1 MSSETKPSAEKTPS
15 TDAVKRLM
23 NRLRGITRR
32 RALTYGFTKLV
43 VELGLW
49 FFATLILDKMF
60 EPSPVIRGIILA
72 ASAVWFFY
80 RIVVYIIRPMFR
92 PISDESMAALCA
104 VTFPEESELILTAVH
119 PADPEGQDPQLW
131 TQTVEKANALADQ
144 LLRSGRLRAAFDN
157 KRSFRGWFKAIA
169 IVAAVVGLHYYNSM
183 YLPVWFSRVICLSS
197 DLWPR
202 QARIWV
208 DGFPEDANNPI
219 GRIKI
224 ARGDDLDLRVWAD
237 ADRPL
242 VPKRVTMDYRD
253 SNGVH
258 RYATMVRQ
266 GAVNESEQ
274 PASKPDAAPADSHSA
289 PLSFTFTLRGVLNPL
304 TINFRG
310 ADVQL
315 RGLYIDV
322 VESPVIVKAQ
332 LRLTYPKYMNKKDRV
347 INVSDST
354 QIPFGAKATLVLT
367 PNKPLQSVT
376 AQLTAVDGSKTSP
389 EVTFIKSSDASQ
401 PDSFQ
406 LDLGELTS
414 ELSASFSL
422 LDTDNLKSRK
432 DATFAF
438 SILPDAVPSP
448 ALAAKGMG
456 VACTVDAIIPI
467 SGTVTDDYGVSFAR
481 FAYTITRRGE
491 KLTGTIPIADWA
503 DRPLDVKVKTTFEP
517 VKANVLL
524 DDSIS
529 LCIETGDGYDLPEE
543 RSPNVAQTPTTTL
556 EIVTPQRMRT
566 ILEATEL
573 NLRRHFETVFDE
585 VKTTRDLFNSIS
597 VQKDPVAGSQSALP
611 RETPKTAPDGRSDAS
626 DNSQPATSNSNQESA
641 LSGDASTPAVPV
653 AVRLLHADRAVQNAR
668 KNMQE
673 FLAEAEAFEDLV
685 DQMVNNHIDTP
696 EWKSRLHD
704 GIAVPL
710 TKIANE
716 SFTEL
721 EKRLIKFRTAMESD
735 DWSALPGLK
744 TAAATQFESVVVQLD
759 AVLAKMLQMEDF
771 NEAIEELRSIIKKQE
786 KMESDMKAKQK
797 ESLEDL
803 L

>member
-15 TDAVKRLM
+15 TDAVKRLL

-49 FFATLILDKMF
+49 FFATLILDKTF
-60 EPSPVIRGIILA
+60 EPSPVIRGIVLA
-72 ASAVWFFY
+72 ASAIWFIY
-80 RIVVYIIRPMFR
+80 RFVVYIIRPASR

-104 VTFPEESELILTAVH
+104 VTFPEESELLLTAVH

-131 TQTVEKANALADQ
+131 TQTIEKANALADQ

-183 YLPVWFSRVICLSS
+183 YLPVWYSRVICLSS

-237 ADRPL
+237 ANRPL

-274 PASKPDAAPADSHSA
+274 PASKPNDAPADSHSA

-347 INVSDST
+347 VNVSDST
-354 QIPFGAKATLVLT
+354 QIPFGTKATLVLT

-389 EVTFIKSSDASQ
+389 AVTFVKSSDASQ

-406 LDLGELTS
+406 LDLGEMTS

-529 LCIETGDGYDLPEE
+529 LCIETGDGYDLSEE
-543 RSPNVAQTPTTTL
+543 RNPNVAQTPTTTL

-597 VQKDPVAGSQSALP
+597 VQKEEQKKESEGEGDSA
-611 RETPKTAPDGRSDAS
+611 A
-626 DNSQPATSNSNQESA
+626 
-641 LSGDASTPAVPV
+641 ASTPAVPV

-721 EKRLIKFRTAMESD
+721 EKRLIKFRTVMESD

>member
-1 MSSETKPSAEKTPS
+1 MSSEIKPSAEKTPS
-15 TDAVKRLM
+15 TDAVKRLL

-49 FFATLILDKMF
+49 FFITLILDKTF
-60 EPSPVIRGIILA
+60 EPSPVIRGIVLA
-72 ASAVWFFY
+72 ASAVWFIY
-80 RIVVYIIRPMFR
+80 RFVVYIIRPAAR

-104 VTFPEESELILTAVH
+104 VTFPEESELLLTAVH

-237 ADRPL
+237 ANRPL

-266 GAVNESEQ
+266 GAVNETEQ
-274 PASKPDAAPADSHSA
+274 PASKPNDAPVDSHSA

-332 LRLTYPKYMNKKDRV
+332 LRLTYPKYMNKKDRIV
-347 INVSDST
+347 NVSDST

-389 EVTFIKSSDASQ
+389 AVKFVKSSDANQ

-529 LCIETGDGYDLPEE
+529 LCIETADGYDLPEE
-543 RSPNVAQTPTTTL
+543 RNPNVAQTPTTTL

-597 VQKDPVAGSQSALP
+597 IQKEEQKKESEGEGDSA
-611 RETPKTAPDGRSDAS
+611 
-626 DNSQPATSNSNQESA
+626 ATSS
-641 LSGDASTPAVPV
+641 PAVPV

-721 EKRLIKFRTAMESD
+721 EKRLIKFRSAMESD

>member
-1 MSSETKPSAEKTPS
+1 MSSETTNPAEKTPS

-72 ASAVWFFY
+72 ASAVWFIY

-131 TQTVEKANALADQ
+131 TQTVEKANSLADQ

-242 VPKRVTMDYRD
+242 VPKRVTLDYRD

-266 GAVNESEQ
+266 GAVNDETE
-274 PASKPDAAPADSHSA
+274 KPDSSRNSQLATR
-289 PLSFTFTLRGVLNPL
+289 LSFTFTLRGVLNPL

-347 INVSDST
+347 VNVSDST
-354 QIPFGAKATLVLT
+354 QIPFGTKATLVLT

-376 AQLTAVDGSKTSP
+376 AQLTAVDGSKTNP
-389 EVTFIKSSDASQ
+389 AVTFIKSADASQ

-422 LDTDNLKSRK
+422 LDEDNLKSRK
-432 DATFAF
+432 DASFAF

-456 VACTVDAIIPI
+456 VACTIDAIIPI
-467 SGTVTDDYGVSFAR
+467 SGTITDDYGVSFAR

-491 KLTGTIPIADWA
+491 KLTGTIPIADWP
-503 DRPLDVKVKTTFEP
+503 DRPLDVKVNTTFEP
-517 VKANVLL
+517 VKADVLL

-543 RSPNVAQTPTTTL
+543 RNPNVAQTPTTTL

-597 VQKDPVAGSQSALP
+597 IQKDEQKKESDGEGDSA
-611 RETPKTAPDGRSDAS
+611 A
-626 DNSQPATSNSNQESA
+626 
-641 LSGDASTPAVPV
+641 ASTPAVPV

-673 FLAEAEAFEDLV
+673 FLAEAESFEDLV

>member
-1 MSSETKPSAEKTPS
+1 MSSETTTPTEKTPS

-60 EPSPVIRGIILA
+60 EPSPVIRGIVLA
-72 ASAVWFFY
+72 ASAVWFIY

-169 IVAAVVGLHYYNSM
+169 LVAAVVGLHYYNSM

-208 DGFPEDANNPI
+208 DGFAEDANNPI

-266 GAVNESEQ
+266 GAVNETEQ
-274 PASKPDAAPADSHSA
+274 PASKPDNASADSHSA

-347 INVSDST
+347 VNVSDST
-354 QIPFGAKATLVLT
+354 QIPFGTKATLVLT

-389 EVTFIKSSDASQ
+389 AVTFIKSSDASQ

-422 LDTDNLKSRK
+422 LDEDNLKSRK
-432 DATFAF
+432 DASFAF

-456 VACTVDAIIPI
+456 VACTIDAIIPI
-467 SGTVTDDYGVSFAR
+467 SGTITDDYGVSFAR

-503 DRPLDVKVKTTFEP
+503 DRPLDVKVNTTFEP
-517 VKANVLL
+517 VKADVLL

-543 RSPNVAQTPTTTL
+543 RNPNVAQTPTTTL

-597 VQKDPVAGSQSALP
+597 IQKEEQKNESEGEGDSASF
-611 RETPKTAPDGRSDAS
+611 TPT
-626 DNSQPATSNSNQESA
+626 
-641 LSGDASTPAVPV
+641 VPV

-673 FLAEAEAFEDLV
+673 FLAEAESFEDLV

-786 KMESDMKAKQK
+786 KMEDDMKAKQK

>member
-1 MSSETKPSAEKTPS
+1 MSSETTNPAEKTPS

-72 ASAVWFFY
+72 ASAVWFIY

-183 YLPVWFSRVICLSS
+183 YLPVWYSRVICLSS

-237 ADRPL
+237 ANRPL

-266 GAVNESEQ
+266 GAVNETEQ
-274 PASKPDAAPADSHSA
+274 PASKPNDAPADSHSA

-347 INVSDST
+347 VNVSDST
-354 QIPFGAKATLVLT
+354 QIPFGTKATLVLT

-376 AQLTAVDGSKTSP
+376 TQLTAVDGSKTSP
-389 EVTFIKSSDASQ
+389 AVTFIKSSDASQ

-422 LDTDNLKSRK
+422 LDEDNLKSRK
-432 DATFAF
+432 DASFAF

-467 SGTVTDDYGVSFAR
+467 SGTITDDYGVSFAR

-491 KLTGTIPIADWA
+491 KLTGTIPIADWP
-503 DRPLDVKVKTTFEP
+503 DRPLDVKVNTTFEP
-517 VKANVLL
+517 VKADVLL

-543 RSPNVAQTPTTTL
+543 RNPNVAQTPTTTL

-585 VKTTRDLFNSIS
+585 VKTTRDLFNSSSIHKEE
-597 VQKDPVAGSQSALP
+597 QKKESEGEGDSA
-611 RETPKTAPDGRSDAS
+611 A
-626 DNSQPATSNSNQESA
+626 
-641 LSGDASTPAVPV
+641 ASTPAVPV

-673 FLAEAEAFEDLV
+673 FLAEAESFEDLV

-696 EWKSRLHD
+696 EWKTRLHD

-786 KMESDMKAKQK
+786 KMEDDMKAKQK

>member
-1 MSSETKPSAEKTPS
+1 
-15 TDAVKRLM
+15 
-23 NRLRGITRR
+23 
-32 RALTYGFTKLV
+32 
-43 VELGLW
+43 
-49 FFATLILDKMF
+49 
-60 EPSPVIRGIILA
+60 
-72 ASAVWFFY
+72 
-80 RIVVYIIRPMFR
+80 
-92 PISDESMAALCA
+92 
-104 VTFPEESELILTAVH
+104 
-119 PADPEGQDPQLW
+119 
-131 TQTVEKANALADQ
+131 
-144 LLRSGRLRAAFDN
+144 
-157 KRSFRGWFKAIA
+157 
-169 IVAAVVGLHYYNSM
+169 
-183 YLPVWFSRVICLSS
+183 
-197 DLWPR
+197 
-202 QARIWV
+202 
-208 DGFPEDANNPI
+208 
-219 GRIKI
+219 
-224 ARGDDLDLRVWAD
+224 
-237 ADRPL
+237 
-242 VPKRVTMDYRD
+242 
-253 SNGVH
+253 
-258 RYATMVRQ
+258 
-266 GAVNESEQ
+266 
-274 PASKPDAAPADSHSA
+274 
-289 PLSFTFTLRGVLNPL
+289 
-304 TINFRG
+304 
-310 ADVQL
+310 
-315 RGLYIDV
+315 
-322 VESPVIVKAQ
+322 
-332 LRLTYPKYMNKKDRV
+332 MNKKDRV
-347 INVSDST
+347 VNVSDST
-354 QIPFGAKATLVLT
+354 QIPFGTKATLVLT

-376 AQLTAVDGSKTSP
+376 AQLTAVDGSKTNP
-389 EVTFIKSSDASQ
+389 VVTFIKSSDASQ

-422 LDTDNLKSRK
+422 LDEDNLKSRK
-432 DATFAF
+432 DASFAF

-467 SGTVTDDYGVSFAR
+467 SGTITDDYGVSFAR

-503 DRPLDVKVKTTFEP
+503 DRPLDVKVNTTFEP
-517 VKANVLL
+517 VKADVLL

-543 RSPNVAQTPTTTL
+543 RNPNVAQTPTTTL

-597 VQKDPVAGSQSALP
+597 IQKDEQKKESDGEGDSA
-611 RETPKTAPDGRSDAS
+611 A
-626 DNSQPATSNSNQESA
+626 
-641 LSGDASTPAVPV
+641 ASTPAVPV

-673 FLAEAEAFEDLV
+673 FLAEAESFEDLV

-721 EKRLIKFRTAMESD
+721 EKRLIKFRAAMESD

>member
-1 MSSETKPSAEKTPS
+1 MSSETTNSAEKTPS
-15 TDAVKRLM
+15 ANAVKRLLA
-23 NRLRGITRR
+23 RFRGLTRR
-32 RALTYGFTKLV
+32 RALTYGLTRLV

-49 FFATLILDKMF
+49 FFATLILDKTF
-60 EPSPVIRGIILA
+60 EPNPVIRGIVLV
-72 ASAVWFFY
+72 ASAIWFIRSFA
-80 RIVVYIIRPMFR
+80 VYIIYPLWKEL
-92 PISDESMAALCA
+92 SDESMAALCA
-104 VTFPEESELILTAVH
+104 KTFPEESELILTAVH

-131 TQTVEKANALADQ
+131 SQTVEKANALAEQ
-144 LLRSGRLRAAFDN
+144 LLRSGRLSAAFDN
-157 KRSFRGWFKAIA
+157 KRAFRGWAKALA
-169 IVAAVVGLHYYNSM
+169 LVAAVLGLNYYSSI
-183 YLPVWFSRVICLSS
+183 YLPVWFNRVICLSS

-208 DGFPEDANNPI
+208 DGFPEDANNPV

-237 ADRPL
+237 ASRPL
-242 VPKRVTMDYRD
+242 VPQRVTLDYRD
-253 SNGVH
+253 SNSVH

-266 GAVNESEQ
+266 GAAPVAGESGAQ
-274 PASKPDAAPADSHSA
+274 PESQEKSHVA
-289 PLSFTFTLRGVLNPL
+289 PLSFTYTLRGVLNPM

-315 RGLYIDV
+315 KGLYIDV

-332 LRLTYPKYMNKKDRV
+332 LRMTYPKYMNRKDRV
-347 INVSDST
+347 VNVSDST
-354 QIPFGAKATLVLT
+354 QIPFGTKATLILT
-367 PNKPLQSVT
+367 PNKPVKSVT
-376 AQLTAVDGSKTSP
+376 AQLTAVDGSKTNP
-389 EVTFIKSSDASQ
+389 KVTFVKSKDTSQ

-432 DATFAF
+432 NAVFAF
-438 SILPDAVPSP
+438 SILPDAVPVP
-448 ALAAKGMG
+448 TITAKGMG

-467 SGTVTDDYGVSFAR
+467 SGTITDDYGVAFAR

-491 KLTGTIPIADWA
+491 KLTGTIPIADWKA
-503 DRPLDVKVKTTFEP
+503 RPLDVKVNTNFEP
-517 VKANVLL
+517 AKANVQL

-529 LCIETGDGYDLPEE
+529 ICLETGDGYDLPEE
-543 RSPNVAQTPTTTL
+543 RNPNVAQTPTTTL
-556 EIVTPQRMRT
+556 EIVTPQRMRS

-597 VQKDPVAGSQSALP
+597 VQKEEQKSA
-611 RETPKTAPDGRSDAS
+611 EGEGENA
-626 DNSQPATSNSNQESA
+626 
-641 LSGDASTPAVPV
+641 ASTPAVPV

-673 FLAEAEAFEDLV
+673 FLAEAESFEDLV
-685 DQMVNNHIDTP
+685 NQMVNNHIDTP

-735 DWSALPGLK
+735 DWSVLSGLK

-771 NEAIEELRSIIKKQE
+771 NEAIESLRNIIKNQE
-786 KMESDMKAKQK
+786 KIESDMKTKQK

>member
-1 MSSETKPSAEKTPS
+1 MSSETTNPAEKTPS

-72 ASAVWFFY
+72 ASAVWFIY

-208 DGFPEDANNPI
+208 DRFPEDANNPI

-242 VPKRVTMDYRD
+242 VPKRVTLDYRD

-266 GAVNESEQ
+266 GTVNDETE
-274 PASKPDAAPADSHSA
+274 KPDSSRNSQLATR
-289 PLSFTFTLRGVLNPL
+289 LSFTFTLRGVLNPL

-347 INVSDST
+347 VNVSDST
-354 QIPFGAKATLVLT
+354 QIPFGTKATLVLT

-376 AQLTAVDGSKTSP
+376 AQLTAVDGSKTNP
-389 EVTFIKSSDASQ
+389 AVTFIKSSDASQ

-422 LDTDNLKSRK
+422 LDEDNLKSRK
-432 DATFAF
+432 DASFAF

-467 SGTVTDDYGVSFAR
+467 SGTITDDYGVSFAR

-491 KLTGTIPIADWA
+491 KLTGTIPIADWP
-503 DRPLDVKVKTTFEP
+503 DRPLDVKVNTTFEP
-517 VKANVLL
+517 VKADVLL

-543 RSPNVAQTPTTTL
+543 RNPNVAQTPTTTL

-597 VQKDPVAGSQSALP
+597 IQKEEQKKESEGEGDSA
-611 RETPKTAPDGRSDAS
+611 A
-626 DNSQPATSNSNQESA
+626 
-641 LSGDASTPAVPV
+641 ASTPAVPV

-673 FLAEAEAFEDLV
+673 FLAEAESFEDLV

-744 TAAATQFESVVVQLD
+744 TTAATQFESVVVQLD

>member
-1 MSSETKPSAEKTPS
+1 MLSETTNPAEKTPS
-15 TDAVKRLM
+15 TDAVKRLL
-23 NRLRGITRR
+23 NRLRSITRR

-72 ASAVWFFY
+72 ASAVWFIY

-104 VTFPEESELILTAVH
+104 VTFPEESELLLTAVH

-144 LLRSGRLRAAFDN
+144 LLRSRRLRAAFDN

-242 VPKRVTMDYRD
+242 VPTRVTLDYRD

-266 GAVNESEQ
+266 GAVNETEQ
-274 PASKPDAAPADSHSA
+274 PASKPDNAPADSHSA

-347 INVSDST
+347 VNVSDST
-354 QIPFGAKATLVLT
+354 QIPYGTKATLVLT

-376 AQLTAVDGSKTSP
+376 TQLTAVDGSKTSP
-389 EVTFIKSSDASQ
+389 AVTFIKSSDASQ

-406 LDLGELTS
+406 LDLGEMTS

-432 DATFAF
+432 DAMFAF

-491 KLTGTIPIADWA
+491 KLTGTIPIADWP
-503 DRPLDVKVKTTFEP
+503 DRPLDVKVNTSFEP
-517 VKANVLL
+517 VKADVLL

-543 RSPNVAQTPTTTL
+543 RNPNVAQTPTTTL

-597 VQKDPVAGSQSALP
+597 IQKEEQ
-611 RETPKTAPDGRSDAS
+611 KK
-626 DNSQPATSNSNQESA
+626 ESEGEGD
-641 LSGDASTPAVPV
+641 SGAASTPAVPV

-673 FLAEAEAFEDLV
+673 FLAEAESFEDLV

-721 EKRLIKFRTAMESD
+721 EKRLIKCRTAMESD

-786 KMESDMKAKQK
+786 KMEDDMKAKQK

>member
-1 MSSETKPSAEKTPS
+1 MSSETTNPAEKTPS

-72 ASAVWFFY
+72 ASAAWFIY

-92 PISDESMAALCA
+92 SISDESMAALCA

-169 IVAAVVGLHYYNSM
+169 LVAAVVGLHYYNSM

-237 ADRPL
+237 ANRPL

-266 GAVNESEQ
+266 GAVNDETE
-274 PASKPDAAPADSHSA
+274 KPDSSRNSQLATR
-289 PLSFTFTLRGVLNPL
+289 LSFTFTLRGVLNPL

-347 INVSDST
+347 VNVSDST
-354 QIPFGAKATLVLT
+354 QIPFGTKATLVLT

-389 EVTFIKSSDASQ
+389 AVTFIKSSDASQ

-422 LDTDNLKSRK
+422 LDEDNLKSRK
-432 DATFAF
+432 DASFAF

-467 SGTVTDDYGVSFAR
+467 SGTITDDYGVSFAR

-491 KLTGTIPIADWA
+491 KLTGTIPIADWP
-503 DRPLDVKVKTTFEP
+503 DRPLDVKVNTTFEP
-517 VKANVLL
+517 VKADVLL

-543 RSPNVAQTPTTTL
+543 RNPNVAQTPTTTL

-597 VQKDPVAGSQSALP
+597 IQKEEQKKESEG
-611 RETPKTAPDGRSDAS
+611 EGDAS
-626 DNSQPATSNSNQESA
+626 A
-641 LSGDASTPAVPV
+641 ASTPAVPV

-673 FLAEAEAFEDLV
+673 FLAEAESFEDLV

-786 KMESDMKAKQK
+786 KMEDDMKAKQK

>member
-1 MSSETKPSAEKTPS
+1 MSSEIKPSAEKTPS
-15 TDAVKRLM
+15 TDAVKRLL

-72 ASAVWFFY
+72 ASAVWFIY
-80 RIVVYIIRPMFR
+80 RFVVYIIRPAAR

-104 VTFPEESELILTAVH
+104 VTFPEESELLLTAVH

-144 LLRSGRLRAAFDN
+144 LLRSGRLRAPFDN

-169 IVAAVVGLHYYNSM
+169 IVAAVVGLNYYNSM
-183 YLPVWFSRVICLSS
+183 YLPVWYSRVICLSS

-208 DGFPEDANNPI
+208 DGFPKDANNPI

-237 ADRPL
+237 ANRPL
-242 VPKRVTMDYRD
+242 IPKRVTMDYRD

-266 GAVNESEQ
+266 GAVNETEQ
-274 PASKPDAAPADSHSA
+274 PASKPNNAPADSHSA

-347 INVSDST
+347 VNVSDST
-354 QIPFGAKATLVLT
+354 QIPFGTKATLVLT

-389 EVTFIKSSDASQ
+389 EVTFVKSSDASQ

-406 LDLGELTS
+406 LDLGEITS

-529 LCIETGDGYDLPEE
+529 LCIETGDGYDLQEE
-543 RSPNVAQTPTTTL
+543 RNPNVAQTPTTTL

-597 VQKDPVAGSQSALP
+597 VQKDEQKKESEGEGDSA
-611 RETPKTAPDGRSDAS
+611 A
-626 DNSQPATSNSNQESA
+626 
-641 LSGDASTPAVPV
+641 ASTPAVPV

-735 DWSALPGLK
+735 DCSALPGLK

>member
-72 ASAVWFFY
+72 ASAVWFIY

-104 VTFPEESELILTAVH
+104 VTFPEESELILTVVH

-169 IVAAVVGLHYYNSM
+169 LVAAVVGLHYYNSM

-242 VPKRVTMDYRD
+242 VPKRVTLDYRD

-266 GAVNESEQ
+266 GAVNETEQ
-274 PASKPDAAPADSHSA
+274 PASKPNNAPADSHSA

-347 INVSDST
+347 VNVSDST
-354 QIPFGAKATLVLT
+354 QIPFGTKAMLVLT

-376 AQLTAVDGSKTSP
+376 AQLTAVDGSKTNP
-389 EVTFIKSSDASQ
+389 AVTFIKSSDASQ

-406 LDLGELTS
+406 LDLGEMTS

-422 LDTDNLKSRK
+422 LDEDNLKSRK
-432 DATFAF
+432 DASFAF

-467 SGTVTDDYGVSFAR
+467 SGTITDDFGVSFAR

-491 KLTGTIPIADWA
+491 KLTGTIPIADWP
-503 DRPLDVKVKTTFEP
+503 DRPLDVKVNTTFEP
-517 VKANVLL
+517 VKADVLL

-543 RSPNVAQTPTTTL
+543 RNPNVAQTPTTTL

-597 VQKDPVAGSQSALP
+597 IQKDEQKKESEGEGDSA
-611 RETPKTAPDGRSDAS
+611 A
-626 DNSQPATSNSNQESA
+626 
-641 LSGDASTPAVPV
+641 ASTPAVPV

-673 FLAEAEAFEDLV
+673 FLAEAESFEDLV

>member
-1 MSSETKPSAEKTPS
+1 MSSEIKPSAEKTPS
-15 TDAVKRLM
+15 TDAVKRLL

-49 FFATLILDKMF
+49 FFATLILDKTF
-60 EPSPVIRGIILA
+60 EPSPVIRGIVLA
-72 ASAVWFFY
+72 ASAIWFIY
-80 RIVVYIIRPMFR
+80 RFVVYIIRPAAR

-104 VTFPEESELILTAVH
+104 VTFPEESELLLTAVH

-144 LLRSGRLRAAFDN
+144 LLRSGRLRAPFDN

-183 YLPVWFSRVICLSS
+183 YLPVWYSRVICLSS

-237 ADRPL
+237 ANRPL

-274 PASKPDAAPADSHSA
+274 PASKPNDAPADSHSA

-347 INVSDST
+347 VNVSDST
-354 QIPFGAKATLVLT
+354 QIPFGTKATLVLT

-389 EVTFIKSSDASQ
+389 AVTFIKSSDASQ

-467 SGTVTDDYGVSFAR
+467 SGTITDDYGVSFAR

-491 KLTGTIPIADWA
+491 KLTGTIPIADWPE
-503 DRPLDVKVKTTFEP
+503 RPLDVKVNTTFEP
-517 VKANVLL
+517 VKADVLL

-543 RSPNVAQTPTTTL
+543 RNPNVAQTPTTTL

-597 VQKDPVAGSQSALP
+597 IQKEEQKKEPEG
-611 RETPKTAPDGRSDAS
+611 E
-626 DNSQPATSNSNQESA
+626 
-641 LSGDASTPAVPV
+641 GDAAASSTPAVPV

-673 FLAEAEAFEDLV
+673 FLAEAESFEDLV

-786 KMESDMKAKQK
+786 KMESDMKVKQK